1 MYKKLYYNEIN
12 DCWVIPLAIV
22 NLGTIKYIDF
32 EDEYIRKNIQYKIQ
46 YNNNNNFEN
55 KIFEEIFHYLD
66 NDEMKK
72 KNRQLCC
79 ILLIKFTDFYFND
92 IIFDVNIYCEN
103 KNKKISSKMLDY
115 KILKKGDGSSFEMLY
130 LIPLNPLIVTFKSFE
145 KIGGTLSPPNPPPL
159 Y

>member
-1 MYKKLYYNEIN
+1 
-12 DCWVIPLAIV
+12 
-22 NLGTIKYIDF
+22 
-32 EDEYIRKNIQYKIQ
+32 
-46 YNNNNNFEN
+46 
-55 KIFEEIFHYLD
+55 
-66 NDEMKK
+66 MKK